1 MPATEAFYEA
11 AIVPE
16 LWGRAL
22 DLACSAWG
30 ADGGVLSSYVDR
42 LGAFIPSEGVE
53 EFCARFL
60 EGGWEAQDVRS
71 RRGIPLARK
80 AKDIVT
86 DADFV
91 TSDERRQLP
100 LYADFLPSVG
110 FGAFAGTIL
119 TETGG
124 AKIALSLHRK
134 AHREPFS
141 KDDLARLR
149 HDLTHVR
156 RAARLASKVRMSYAD
171 GLVDSLERFTCGA
184 ILVDWLGRV
193 IRLNGR
199 AEAALGDH
207 LQIVASRLRS
217 PQRETNKALQDL
229 IDASIRPLTS
239 RHEPGPGSVLLQR
252 SQGLPLLLQA
262 YPVALSVC
270 DVFQGARGLL
280 LISDPTESRSLA
292 LNALQEIFRLT
303 PAELRVSSALLEGFD
318 TRQIA
323 DDHRIGAETVRYH
336 LKSVFAKTGTSHQA
350 QLVSLLSRFVE
361 RG

>member
-1 MPATEAFYEA
+1 MPTTEAFYEA

-22 DLACSAWG
+22 DLACSTWG
-30 ADGGVLSSYVDR
+30 ADGGVLSSDVDR

-60 EGGWEAQDVRS
+60 EGGWEAQDIRS

-80 AKDIVT
+80 GKDIVT

-91 TSDERRQLP
+91 TSEERRRLP

-110 FGAFAGTIL
+110 FGSFAGTIL
-119 TETGG
+119 AESGG
-124 AKIALSLHRK
+124 AKIVLSLHRK
-134 AHREPFS
+134 AHRDPFS
-141 KDDLARLR
+141 KAELDRLR

-156 RAARLASKVRMSYAD
+156 RAARLAAKVRMSYAD
-171 GLVDSLERFTCGA
+171 GLVDSLDRFSCGA

-193 IRLNGR
+193 VRLNAR

-207 LQIVASRLRS
+207 LQVVASRLRS

-239 RHEPGPGSVLLQR
+239 PCDPGPCSVLLQR
-252 SQGLPLLLQA
+252 SHDLPLLVQA

-270 DVFQGARGLL
+270 DVFQGARGLV
-280 LISDPTESRSLA
+280 LISDPAEDRSLA

-303 PAELRVSSALLEGFD
+303 PAELRVSSALLKGLD

-323 DDHRIGAETVRYH
+323 DDHRIGTETVRFH
-336 LKSVFAKTGTSHQA
+336 LKSIFAKTGTGHQA